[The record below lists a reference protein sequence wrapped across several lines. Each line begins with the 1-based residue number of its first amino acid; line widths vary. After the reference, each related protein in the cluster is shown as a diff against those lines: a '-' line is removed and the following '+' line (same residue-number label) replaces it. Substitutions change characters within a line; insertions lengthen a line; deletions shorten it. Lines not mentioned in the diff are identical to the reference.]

1 MSALLSLAT
10 QLCQN
15 KKLLLILFEVL
26 VLWSVA
32 TVWANMSSL
41 PAKVAQH
48 ETRLTTLEFEK
59 ATQSE
64 QLKAINNSLTRIE
77 TSVGETRRDVSELK
91 TTLIRR

>member
-15 KKLLLILFEVL
+15 KKLLLALFTAL
-26 VLWSVA
+26 
-32 TVWANMSSL
+32 TVWSISTLWATMASL
-41 PAKVAQH
+41 PLRVEQH

>member
-32 TVWANMSSL
+32 TIWANMSSL

-48 ETRLTTLEFEK
+48 ETRLTTLEFNK
-59 ATQSE
+59 ASQEE
-64 QLKAINNSLTRIE
+64 QLKSINCSLNRIE
-77 TSVGETRRDVSELK
+77 TSVSETRHDVSELK
-91 TTLIRR
+91 TTLIRK